1 MTPAVTNT
9 SRPTV
14 SATIRTR
21 RDGPVTPAPAVPMAD
36 PPPATV
42 AARRAVVRPGGT
54 FASLRYRNFRL
65 WFAGQLVSL
74 FGTWMQATAQSFL
87 VFELT
92 RSPAYLGY
100 VGFASG
106 MPTWVFMLYGGVVA
120 DRMPRRTLL
129 IYTQTC
135 MMVLAFALAA
145 VTFAGRVL
153 PWHVVTLAAALGVAN
168 AFDAP
173 ARQAFVVDLV
183 PREDLT
189 NAIALNATMFNAA
202 TTLGPA
208 AAGLV
213 YATLGPAWCFTING
227 LTFVAVIAALL
238 AMRLPA
244 APAPGGSGRTGA
256 DLREGL
262 RYAVAHQPVR
272 VLILVV
278 GLLSL
283 WGISVGTLLPAWAVK
298 ILHGNAT
305 TNGLLQSARGVGAV
319 VSALFIASV
328 GSRVRRGRLLW
339 GGLLAVPG
347 ALVAF
352 AAVRQLPLAL
362 AAMTAVGAAMILVM
376 NLANAMV
383 QSTVPDALRGRV
395 MSIYSLVF
403 FGAMPVGALWA
414 GTLAER
420 VGEPLAVAVTA
431 GLLLALAAG
440 VRLRAPWLREMA

>member
-1 MTPAVTNT
+1 
-9 SRPTV
+9 
-14 SATIRTR
+14 
-21 RDGPVTPAPAVPMAD
+21 MAD
-36 PPPATV
+36 PPRPTTAS
-42 AARRAVVRPGGT
+42 AAAPLPRRGGT
-54 FASLRYRNFRL
+54 FASLRHRNFRL

-87 VFELT
+87 IFELT

-106 MPTWVFMLYGGVVA
+106 MPTWLLMLYGGVVA

-129 IYTQTC
+129 VYTQVC
-135 MMVLAFALAA
+135 MMGLALALAA
-145 VTFAGRVL
+145 VTFAGAVA
-153 PWHVVTLAAALGVAN
+153 PWHVVALAAALGVAN

-227 LTFVAVIAALL
+227 LTFLAVIAALL
-238 AMRLPA
+238 LMRLPA
-244 APAPGGSGRTGA
+244 SAPAGRAGRTGE

-262 RYAVAHQPVR
+262 RYAVAHRPVR

-283 WGISVGTLLPAWAVK
+283 LGISVGTLIPAWTVK
-298 ILHGNAT
+298 ILHGNAA
-305 TNGLLQSARGVGAV
+305 TNGLLHSARGVGAV
-319 VSALFIASV
+319 ASALFIASV
-328 GSRVRRGRLLW
+328 GSRVPRGRLL
-339 GGLLAVPG
+339 GAGMLAVPA
-347 ALVAF
+347 ALLAF
-352 AAVRQLPLAL
+352 AGARRISLAL
-362 AAMTAVGAAMILVM
+362 TTMAVVGAAMILVM

-383 QSTVPDALRGRV
+383 QSTVPDDLRGRV
-395 MSIYSLVF
+395 MSLYSLVF

-414 GTLAER
+414 GALAER
-420 VGEPLAVAVTA
+420 VGEPLAVVISS
-431 GLLLALAAG
+431 GLLLALAVG
-440 VRLRAPWLREMA
+440 VHVRAPWLREMA

>member
-1 MTPAVTNT
+1 
-9 SRPTV
+9 
-14 SATIRTR
+14 
-21 RDGPVTPAPAVPMAD
+21 MAD
-36 PPPATV
+36 PPSPATAAAPAV
-42 AARRAVVRPGGT
+42 APRPGGT
-54 FASLRYRNFRL
+54 FASLRHRNFRL

-129 IYTQTC
+129 VYTQGV
-135 MMVLAFALAA
+135 MMLLAFALAA
-145 VTFAGRVL
+145 VTFTGKVA
-153 PWHVVTLAAALGVAN
+153 PWHVVALAAALGVAN

-183 PREDLT
+183 PRDDLT

-208 AAGLV
+208 AAGWV

-238 AMRLPA
+238 LMRLPP
-244 APAPGGSGRTGA
+244 APAPRGSGRTGQ

-262 RYAVAHQPVR
+262 RYAAAHEPVR

-283 WGISVGTLLPAWAVK
+283 LGISVGTLIPAWAVQV
-298 ILHGNAT
+298 LHGNAA

-319 VSALFIASV
+319 ASALFIASV
-328 GSRVRRGRLLW
+328 GSRVRRGRLLA
-339 GGLLAVPG
+339 GGLLLIPV
-347 ALVAF
+347 ALLVFAGVRHVA
-352 AAVRQLPLAL
+352 LAL
-362 AAMTAVGAAMILVM
+362 GAMAVVGAAMILVM

-383 QSTVPDALRGRV
+383 QSAVPDDLRGRV
-395 MSIYSLVF
+395 MSLYSLVF

-414 GTLAER
+414 GALGER
-420 VGEPLAVAVTA
+420 VGAPLAVVISS
-431 GLLLALAAG
+431 GLLLALAVG
-440 VRLRAPWLREMA
+440 VRLRARWLDVESAQSARSPQS